1 MSVYNDKNL
10 KLNNIALTQFEM
22 AREIP
27 AALDLFAKN
36 PQSLDMQTR
45 MLVLKVNA
53 AIHNLKSKNKLTL
66 AVGVDFLSFLNP
78 MIAFLH
84 GDKKDRLETLSLSPQ
99 EYLKET
105 KLQKELDLLIDKAN
119 IFSSDVEVI
128 SNAIK
133 KDSLLIA
140 ILNATSIN
148 PARECIDAF
157 STGKEGLLLIHNY
170 AIEQSPSHHLYA
182 VERGLRILENPDG
195 SGECYS
201 L

>member
-1 MSVYNDKNL
+1 MSIYNDKNL

-157 STGKEGLLLIHNY
+157 STGKEGILLIHNY

-182 VERGLRILENPDG
+182 VERGLRILENTDG

>member
-1 MSVYNDKNL
+1 MSKYNDKNL
-10 KLNNIALTQFEM
+10 SIENIALTQFEM

-27 AALDLFAKN
+27 AAIDLFAKK
-36 PQSLDMQTR
+36 PQTLDMQAR
-45 MLVLKVNA
+45 MLILKVNA
-53 AIHNLKSKNKLTL
+53 VIHNLKTKDNFTL
-66 AVGVDFLSFLNP
+66 AIGVDFLSFLNP

-105 KLQKELDLLIDKAN
+105 KLQKELDLLINKAN
-119 IFSSDVEVI
+119 IFSSDIEVI
-128 SNAIK
+128 SSAIK

>member
-1 MSVYNDKNL
+1 MSIYNDKNL

-66 AVGVDFLSFLNP
+66 AVGIDFLSFLNP

-140 ILNATSIN
+140 IVNATSIN

-157 STGKEGLLLIHNY
+157 STGKEGILLIHNY

>member
-1 MSVYNDKNL
+1 MSTYNDKNL

-27 AALDLFAKN
+27 AAIDLFAKK
-36 PQSLDMQTR
+36 PQTLDMQAR
-45 MLVLKVNA
+45 MLIVKVNA
-53 AIHNLKSKNKLTL
+53 ALHNLKSKNKITI
-66 AVGVDFLSFLNP
+66 AIGVDFLSFLNP

-84 GDKKDRLETLSLSPQ
+84 GDKKDRLETLSLPPQ

-105 KLQKELDLLIDKAN
+105 KLQNELDSLIYQTN
-119 IFSSDVEVI
+119 IFPSETEI
-128 SNAIK
+128 IANALK
-133 KDSLLIA
+133 QDSLLIA
-140 ILNATSIN
+140 ILNAASIK

-170 AIEQSPSHHLYA
+170 SIEQSPSHHLYA

-195 SGECYS
+195 SGECLS

>member
-1 MSVYNDKNL
+1 MSTYNDKNL

-27 AALDLFAKN
+27 AAIDLFAKK
-36 PQSLDMQTR
+36 PQTLDMQAR
-45 MLVLKVNA
+45 MLILKVNA
-53 AIHNLKSKNKLTL
+53 ALHNLKSKNKITL
-66 AVGVDFLSFLNP
+66 AIGVDFLSFLNP

-84 GDKKDRLETLSLSPQ
+84 GDKKDRLETLSLAPN

-105 KLQKELDLLIDKAN
+105 KLQQELMLLIDKTN
-119 IFSSDVEVI
+119 IYSSDTEIVSSALKKNTLIIAVI
-128 SNAIK
+128 
-133 KDSLLIA
+133 
-140 ILNATSIN
+140 NATSIN

-157 STGKEGLLLIHNY
+157 STGKEGLLFIHNY

-195 SGECYS
+195 SGEC
-201 L
+201 LCL

>member
-1 MSVYNDKNL
+1 MSTYNDKNL

-27 AALDLFAKN
+27 AAIDLLAKK
-36 PQSLDMQTR
+36 PQTLDMQAR
-45 MLVLKVNA
+45 MLILKVNA
-53 AIHNLKSKNKLTL
+53 ALHNLKSKNKITL
-66 AVGVDFLSFLNP
+66 AIGVDFLSFLNP

-84 GDKKDRLETLSLSPQ
+84 GDKKDRLETLSLAPN

-105 KLQKELDLLIDKAN
+105 KLQKELMSLIDKTN
-119 IFSSDVEVI
+119 IYSSDTEIV
-128 SNAIK
+128 SSALKRN
-133 KDSLLIA
+133 SLLIA
-140 ILNATSIN
+140 VINATSIN

-157 STGKEGLLLIHNY
+157 STGKEGLLFIHNY

-195 SGECYS
+195 SGECIC

>member
-1 MSVYNDKNL
+1 MSTYNDKNL

-99 EYLKET
+99 EHLKEN

-119 IFSSDVEVI
+119 IFSSDIEVI

-140 ILNATSIN
+140 ILNATSVN

>member
-1 MSVYNDKNL
+1 MSSYNDKHIA
-10 KLNNIALTQFEM
+10 LNNIALTQFEM

-27 AALDLFAKN
+27 AAIDLFAKK
-36 PQSLDMQTR
+36 PQTLDMQAR

-53 AIHNLKSKNKLTL
+53 ALHNLKSKNKITL
-66 AVGVDFLSFLNP
+66 AIGVEFLSFLNP

-84 GDKKDRLETLSLSPQ
+84 GDKKDKLETLSLPPQ
-99 EYLKET
+99 AYLKET
-105 KLQKELDLLIDKAN
+105 KIQKDLDSLIDKTN
-119 IFSSDVEVI
+119 IFSSETEVI
-128 SNAIK
+128 SNALK
-133 KDSLLIA
+133 KDNLLIA
-140 ILNATSIN
+140 ILNAASIN

-157 STGKEGLLLIHNY
+157 STGKQGLLLIHNY

-182 VERGLRILENPDG
+182 VERGLRVLENPDG

>member
-66 AVGVDFLSFLNP
+66 AVGIDFLSFLNP

-84 GDKKDRLETLSLSPQ
+84 GDKKDRLETLSLSAQ
-99 EYLKET
+99 EHLKET

-140 ILNATSIN
+140 IVNATSIN

>member
-1 MSVYNDKNL
+1 MSTYNDKNL

-66 AVGVDFLSFLNP
+66 AVGIDFLSFLNP

-99 EYLKET
+99 EHLKEN

>member
-1 MSVYNDKNL
+1 MSTYNDKNL

-66 AVGVDFLSFLNP
+66 AVGIDFLSFLNP

-99 EYLKET
+99 EHLKEN

-119 IFSSDVEVI
+119 IFSSDIEVI
-128 SNAIK
+128 SNAVK

-140 ILNATSIN
+140 ILNATSVN

-157 STGKEGLLLIHNY
+157 STGKEGLLLIQDY

>member
-1 MSVYNDKNL
+1 MSIYNDKNL

-84 GDKKDRLETLSLSPQ
+84 GDKKDRLETLSLSAQ
-99 EYLKET
+99 EHLKET

-140 ILNATSIN
+140 IVNATSIN

-157 STGKEGLLLIHNY
+157 STGKEGILLIHNY

>member
-1 MSVYNDKNL
+1 MSIYNDKNL

-66 AVGVDFLSFLNP
+66 AIGIDFLSFLNP

-99 EYLKET
+99 EHLKET

-140 ILNATSIN
+140 IVNATSIN

-157 STGKEGLLLIHNY
+157 STGKEGILLIHNY

>member
-1 MSVYNDKNL
+1 MSTYNDKNL

-27 AALDLFAKN
+27 AALDLFAKK

-45 MLVLKVNA
+45 MLILKVNA

-66 AVGVDFLSFLNP
+66 AVGIDFLSFLNP

-99 EYLKET
+99 EHLKET

-119 IFSSDVEVI
+119 IFSSDIEVI

-170 AIEQSPSHHLYA
+170 SIEQSPSHHLYA